1 MSSPD
6 SSHAVTF
13 YPSWKKALPIPSFLE
28 GSQLQSS
35 TAKAPT
41 FLSLPL
47 HIRVPR
53 YLRIDRDLEPLE
65 EGEWRSLSST
75 SAFFWEGPKP
85 IPGWNMV
92 EIDMERSITGAA
104 AVITFQTDTRIHT
117 VELPLRAGKITRRML
132 RVPRGVR
139 RITLCPINGRGTFRL
154 KHFRLVWLTPTFAR
168 DRLIQR
174 LVTAHRHFR
183 GLPKQQVTRAIKQ
196 EVQQTGE
203 RWSVVAL
210 RHYDS
215 TFISLCSKHNY
226 QQWIDMVESLG
237 QGLVNAKV
245 ADHIAPVITSGM
257 VFSLGMIVN
266 EDIGREA
273 FGDSLTS
280 LIAQT
285 HRRWQLVVSASDT
298 ALKKHDWLA
307 ACCASDE
314 RITLLAEPEQATGRF
329 TDPLAAISRAAVG
342 DWVGLMTTGATLSA
356 DALTCFARLMKEKPQ
371 AGFLYCDEDRI
382 DGDGH
387 RHSPNFKPGW
397 NPDLLL
403 STPYLGH
410 LGLWSREQWQACRGF
425 LETEDILTATTTDLI
440 HLLALEMIAS
450 TRMSHQSLIWRVPQV
465 LVHVPE
471 RHLLPTKTC
480 PEDTGTRHLARVGD
494 YLTRHAVTAVA
505 EPGKVLKEANDGTGE
520 NVRVRWRLP
529 ESQPLVSLLVPTRDG
544 VEILKPC
551 VDAILAQTE
560 YRHFELLIL
569 DNQSCCPRTLEYM
582 RDVARRDE
590 RVRVL
595 RWDAPFNYSA
605 INNFGARE
613 ARGDIIGLVNND
625 IEPMNGEWL
634 TEMVSQVCR
643 PDIGCVGAKL
653 YYPNGTIQ
661 HAGVILGLGSIAGH
675 AHRFFHR
682 EEDGFQGRLKSIQ
695 NLSAVTAAC
704 LLLRRSVFE
713 EVNGLNEQHLAV
725 AYNDVDLCLK
735 VREAG
740 YRNLWTPYAELY
752 HHESISRGAD
762 DTPRKRAR
770 WLSECDYM
778 RTTWAEQLDNDPA
791 YNPNLTLV
799 HEDFS
804 LR

>member
-1 MSSPD
+1 
-6 SSHAVTF
+6 
-13 YPSWKKALPIPSFLE
+13 
-28 GSQLQSS
+28 
-35 TAKAPT
+35 
-41 FLSLPL
+41 
-47 HIRVPR
+47 
-53 YLRIDRDLEPLE
+53 
-65 EGEWRSLSST
+65 
-75 SAFFWEGPKP
+75 
-85 IPGWNMV
+85 MV
-92 EIDMERSITGAA
+92 EIDMERSVTGAA
-104 AVITFQTDTRIHT
+104 AVITFETVDRIHT

-139 RITLCPINGRGTFRL
+139 RITLCPINSRGTFRL
-154 KHFRLVWLTPTFAR
+154 KHFRLVWLTPGFAK

-183 GLPKQQVTRAIKQ
+183 GLPKLEVTRAIQQ

-203 RWSVVAL
+203 KWSVVAL

-237 QGLVNAKV
+237 QSLRKV
-245 ADHIAPVITSGM
+245 TATACSAAESDVDM
-257 VFSLGMIVN
+257 VFSLGMLIDENVTK
-266 EDIGREA
+266 EA
-273 FGDSLTS
+273 FGNSLAS
-280 LIAQT
+280 LVEQT
-285 HRRWQLVVSASDT
+285 HAQWQLVVSAT
-298 ALKKHDWLA
+298 NRAVQRHDWLA
-307 ACCASDE
+307 AACESDA
-314 RITLLAEPEQATGRF
+314 RVRLLTEDESSSDGVAGQLEAF
-329 TDPLAAISRAAVG
+329 SSVMLG
-342 DWVGLMTTGATLSA
+342 DWVGLMTVGAALASEALSRFVQ
-356 DALTCFARLMKEKPQ
+356 LLGEKPQ
-371 AGFLYCDEDRI
+371 AGFLYCDEDRL
-382 DGDGH
+382 DSAGH

-403 STPYLGH
+403 SKPYLGH
-410 LGLWSREQWQACRGF
+410 LGLWSREQWQVCRHSLG
-425 LETEDILTATTTDLI
+425 TGHAATVDTADLI
-440 HLLALEMIAS
+440 HQLALELIEPAHK
-450 TRMSHQSLIWRVPQV
+450 SHQSLAWRVPQV
-465 LVHVPE
+465 LVHVPDDY
-471 RHLLPTKTC
+471 LPLAVS
-480 PEDTGTRHLARVGD
+480 DQGSWGTRHLARVSD
-494 YLTRHAVTAVA
+494 YLARHDVAAVA
-505 EPGKVLKEANDGTGE
+505 EPGKVLVEARDDVGE
-520 NVRVRWRLP
+520 NVRVRWQLP

-551 VDAILAQTE
+551 VDAILAHTE

-569 DNQSCCPRTLEYM
+569 DNQSTCPQTLDYM
-582 RDVARRDE
+582 REVAARDE

-595 RWDAPFNYSA
+595 HWDEPFNYSA

-675 AHRFFHR
+675 AHRFFNR
-682 EEDGFQGRLKSIQ
+682 DEDGFQGRLKSTQ

-704 LLLRRSVFE
+704 LLLRRSVFD
-713 EVNGLNEQHLAV
+713 EVNGLNEEKLAV

-762 DTPRKRAR
+762 DTPKKRAR
-770 WLSECDYM
+770 WLSECEYM

>member
-1 MSSPD
+1 
-6 SSHAVTF
+6 
-13 YPSWKKALPIPSFLE
+13 
-28 GSQLQSS
+28 
-35 TAKAPT
+35 
-41 FLSLPL
+41 
-47 HIRVPR
+47 
-53 YLRIDRDLEPLE
+53 
-65 EGEWRSLSST
+65 
-75 SAFFWEGPKP
+75 
-85 IPGWNMV
+85 MV
-92 EIDMERSITGAA
+92 EIDMERSVTGAA
-104 AVITFQTDTRIHT
+104 AVITFETDDRIHT

-139 RITLCPINGRGTFRL
+139 RITLCPINSHGTFRL
-154 KHFRLVWLTPTFAR
+154 KHFRLVWLTPRFAK
-168 DRLIQR
+168 DRLLQRLSTNHRVCRGLGKKEILMLLDHEAHIQR
-174 LVTAHRHFR
+174 LTW
-183 GLPKQQVTRAIKQ
+183 KEI
-196 EVQQTGE
+196 
-203 RWSVVAL
+203 AL
-210 RHYDS
+210 DYYDS
-215 TFISLCSKHNY
+215 TFLHFNPCNITDYAK
-226 QQWIDMVESLG
+226 WIDVVESLG

-245 ADHIAPVITSGM
+245 ADRIAPEITSDM

-266 EDIGREA
+266 EDIDREA
-273 FGDSLTS
+273 FGDSLQS

-285 HRRWQLVVSASDT
+285 HPRWQLVVSTSDKT
-298 ALKKHDWLA
+298 VKKHDWLA

-314 RITLLAEPEQATGRF
+314 RITLLAEPERATGRF
-329 TDPLAAISRAAVG
+329 TDPLTDINSAAVG

-356 DALTCFARLMKEKPQ
+356 DTLTCFAWLVKEKPQ

-410 LGLWSREQWQACRGF
+410 LGLWSREQWQACRDS
-425 LETEDILTATTTDLI
+425 LEVEDNLMATATDLI
-440 HLLALEMIAS
+440 HQLALEMIES
-450 TRMSHQSLIWRVPQV
+450 TRKSHQSLIWRVSQV
-465 LVHVPE
+465 LVHVPDD
-471 RHLLPTKTC
+471 HLSLTVT
-480 PEDTGTRHLARVGD
+480 DQGSWGTRHLERVSD
-494 YLTRHAVTAVA
+494 YLARHDVAAVA
-505 EPGKVLKEANDGTGE
+505 EPGKVLLEANGGTGE
-520 NVRVRWRLP
+520 NVRVRWQLP

-544 VEILKPC
+544 IEILKPC
-551 VDAILAQTE
+551 VDAILAHTE

-569 DNQSCCPRTLEYM
+569 DNQSTCPQTHGYM
-582 RDVARRDE
+582 REVAARDE

-595 RWDAPFNYSA
+595 HWDEPFNYSA

-675 AHRFFHR
+675 AHRFFNR
-682 EEDGFQGRLKSIQ
+682 DEDGFQGRLKSTQ

-704 LLLRRSVFE
+704 LLLRRSVFD
-713 EVNGLNEQHLAV
+713 EVNGLNEEKLAV

-762 DTPRKRAR
+762 DTPKKRAR
-770 WLSECDYM
+770 WLSECEYM

>member
-1 MSSPD
+1 MP
-6 SSHAVTF
+6 T
-13 YPSWKKALPIPSFLE
+13 IPFLE

-53 YLRIDRDLEPLE
+53 YLRIDSDLEPLNN
-65 EGEWRSLSST
+65 GEWRSLSST
-75 SAFFWEGPKP
+75 PVFLWEGPRP
-85 IPGWNMV
+85 LPGWNMV
-92 EIDMERSITGAA
+92 EIDMERSVTGAA
-104 AVITFQTDTRIHT
+104 AIITFETDNRIHT

-139 RITLCPINGRGTFRL
+139 RITLCPINSHGTFRL
-154 KHFRLVWLTPTFAR
+154 KHFRLVWLTPRFAK

-174 LVTAHRHFR
+174 LSANHRVCR
-183 GLPKQQVTRAIKQ
+183 GLGKKEILMLLDHEAHIQRLTWKEI
-196 EVQQTGE
+196 
-203 RWSVVAL
+203 AL
-210 RHYDS
+210 DYYDS
-215 TFISLCSKHNY
+215 TFLHFNPCNITDYAK
-226 QQWIDMVESLG
+226 WIDMVESLG

-245 ADHIAPVITSGM
+245 ADRIAPEITSDI
-257 VFSLGMIVN
+257 VFSLGMIVE
-266 EDIGREA
+266 EDTGRDA

-280 LIAQT
+280 LLAQT
-285 HRRWQLVVSASDT
+285 HPGWQLVVSASDR

-307 ACCASDE
+307 ARCASDE
-314 RITLLAEPEQATGRF
+314 RITLLAEPERATGRF
-329 TDPLAAISRAAVG
+329 TDPLAAISSTAVG

-382 DGDGH
+382 DDDGH

-410 LGLWSREQWQACRGF
+410 LGLWSREQWHACRGA
-425 LETEDILTATTTDLI
+425 LEAEDVLTVTATDLI
-440 HLLALEMIAS
+440 HLLALEMIES
-450 TRMSHQSLIWRVPQV
+450 TRKSHQLLIWRVPQV

-471 RHLLPTKTC
+471 RHLISAMIR
-480 PEDTGTRHLARVGD
+480 PEDTGTRHLARIGD
-494 YLTRHAVTAVA
+494 YLTRHAVVAMA
-505 EPGKVLKEANDGTGE
+505 EPGKVLMEANDGIGE

-551 VDAILAQTE
+551 VDAILAQTQ

-569 DNQSCCPRTLEYM
+569 DNQSSCPRTLEYM
-582 RDVARRDE
+582 HDVAIRDE

-595 RWDAPFNYSA
+595 HWDAPFNYSA

-682 EEDGFQGRLKSIQ
+682 EEDGFQGRLKSTQ

-735 VREAG
+735 VREAS

-762 DTPRKRAR
+762 DTPKKRAR
-770 WLSECDYM
+770 WLSECEYM
-778 RTTWAEQLDNDPA
+778 RSTWAEQLDNDPA